1 MRGLVQ
7 RVTNASVAVASDTV
21 GKIDNGL
28 VLFLGVQKDDSKT
41 QADKLLH
48 KVLHYRLFSDS
59 DHKMNLSLQDI
70 QGGLL
75 IISQFTLAAETQ
87 KGLRPGFSTAASP
100 GRAESLYQYF
110 VQQAKNQ
117 VIDSTITIATG
128 VFGANMQVALVN
140 DGPVTFMLET

>member
-7 RVTNASVAVASDTV
+7 RVTNASVTVASDTV

-100 GRAESLYQYF
+100 DLAESDRKS
-110 VQQAKNQ
+110 V
-117 VIDSTITIATG
+117 V
-128 VFGANMQVALVN
+128 
-140 DGPVTFMLET
+140 